1 MRCIYPIGS
10 FLDKLCCSEEQWLMA
25 PIIAQH
31 DRLIIA
37 GKLNSYI
44 HLWVETTSE
53 SLEFSP
59 INCGGANKWPLA
71 LLAVTRQGWFLYRA
85 LTMWQAP
92 FLIHSYSTSLESCKK
107 LLMAN
112 TIIRHTSQ
120 LKNLPY
126 SELSNSPKVTWWVGD
141 MAWLSLKHK
150 LSVFKV
156 LKLLFAFDL
165 LVTAHD
171 VSKQQVFLSIGLAT
185 L

>member
-31 DRLIIA
+31 DKLIIA
-37 GKLNSYI
+37 GKPNSYI

-53 SLEFSP
+53 SLESSP

-71 LLAVTRQGWFLYRA
+71 LLAVNRQGWFLLQSSHNVA
-85 LTMWQAP
+85 GTASDS
-92 FLIHSYSTSLESCKK
+92 FLQYLIGVLQK
-107 LLMAN
+107 LLVAN

-141 MAWLSLKHK
+141 MAQLGTQ
-150 LSVFKV
+150 
-156 LKLLFAFDL
+156 
-165 LVTAHD
+165 TACLQ
-171 VSKQQVFLSIGLAT
+171 SS
-185 L
+185 